1 MLCMK
6 NRVCRCNSE
15 GIASLMSGN
24 ERIRMVPSVNSRLPT
39 CAHCKF
45 NGDWSWRLYGLCWR
59 CNALHSCLSVVCEER
74 LKWEESHANAADRD
88 DRVESVRNRVYS
100 IIYRCS
106 ICAQFVGVHLLL
118 LRVNRACETNT
129 SVTVHHN
136 LDEPLETAVV
146 EQSGLRVVHCSSLT
160 GLAVRLV
167 VRGLLVP
174 RWSALVWLFD
184 SSLLHRWSI
193 AGPSAGLAVPLSL
206 VHRASVCWC
215 IARPS
220 AGLAVPLSLVHCASV
235 CSTRRSCIAG
245 PSLVF
250 QLVHRWS
257 ICWSI
262 ARPSVPLSL
271 VHRASLW
278 LLLCPSCIAD
288 ASLVCLLVHRSSVC

>member
-1 MLCMK
+1 MHCTLVYRLCVK
-6 NRVCRCNSE
+6 
-15 GIASLMSGN
+15 
-24 ERIRMVPSVNSRLPT
+24 
-39 CAHCKF
+39 
-45 NGDWSWRLYGLCWR
+45 
-59 CNALHSCLSVVCEER
+59 ER

-118 LRVNRACETNT
+118 LRVNRACKTNT
-129 SVTVHHN
+129 SVTVHDN

-215 IARPS
+215 IAGP
-220 AGLAVPLSLVHCASV
+220 SV
-235 CSTRRSCIAG
+235 CSSGCCSVPRASCVRLLDS
-245 PSLVF
+245 SL
-250 QLVHRWS
+250 LHRWS
-257 ICWSI
+257 IAGLS
-262 ARPSVPLSL
+262 ADPSL
-271 VHRASLW
+271 VH
-278 LLLCPSCIAD
+278 LL
-288 ASLVCLLVHRSSVC
+288 VHLLVHRSSICSSVTRASRVPLAVALSLVHR